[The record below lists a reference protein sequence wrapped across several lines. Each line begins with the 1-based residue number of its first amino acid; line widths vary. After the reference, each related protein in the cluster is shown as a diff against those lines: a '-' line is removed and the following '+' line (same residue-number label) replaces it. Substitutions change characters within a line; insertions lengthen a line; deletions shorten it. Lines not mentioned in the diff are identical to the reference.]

1 MARFTRSPCQPVK
14 MTCSVASES
23 GQSAPG
29 LLEHSAI
36 ATHHAGIGSLVCI
49 VQQTHQMWM
58 QAGVERSSTS
68 SLGDKPL
75 LSTFKAFAA
84 FGTGSA
90 TQASPAKVGITAQTS
105 LYVAWIIAFHNICP
119 LK

>member
-1 MARFTRSPCQPVK
+1 MARFTKSQCQPMSVK
-14 MTCSVASES
+14 IICSAASENA
-23 GQSAPG
+23 QLAPG

-36 ATHHAGIGSLVCI
+36 AIHHAGIGSLVCI
-49 VQQTHQMWM
+49 VQQTQQVWM

-90 TQASPAKVGITAQTS
+90 TQASPAKVGTAVQTS
-105 LYVAWIIAFHNICP
+105 PYIA
-119 LK
+119 

>member
-23 GQSAPG
+23 GQSASG

-36 ATHHAGIGSLVCI
+36 AIHHAGIGSLVCI
-49 VQQTHQMWM
+49 EQQTHQMWM

-90 TQASPAKVGITAQTS
+90 TQASPGKVGTAVRNS
-105 LYVAWIIAFHNICP
+105 HHVAWIVRFTTYVC
-119 LK
+119 

>member
-1 MARFTRSPCQPVK
+1 MASLTKSQCQLVSVR
-14 MTCSVASES
+14 MTCSAASES
-23 GQSAPG
+23 GQLAPH
-29 LLEHSAI
+29 LLKHSAI
-36 ATHHAGIGSLVCI
+36 AIYHAGVGSFVCI
-49 VQQTHQMWM
+49 VQHTCQMWM

-90 TQASPAKVGITAQTS
+90 TQASPAKVGTAAQTS
-105 LYVAWIIAFHNICP
+105 PYVA
-119 LK
+119 

>member
-1 MARFTRSPCQPVK
+1 MASFTKSQCQPVSVK
-14 MTCSVASES
+14 MTCSAASES
-23 GQSAPG
+23 GQLAPH
-29 LLEHSAI
+29 LLKHSAI
-36 ATHHAGIGSLVCI
+36 AIYHAGVGSFVCI
-49 VQQTHQMWM
+49 VQHTCQMWM

-90 TQASPAKVGITAQTS
+90 TQASPAKVGTAAQTS
-105 LYVAWIIAFHNICP
+105 PCVA
-119 LK
+119 